1 MALNPELVKE
11 ARVAEERLIEAE
23 HAADIARANFHRA
36 VRRLHLGGASMRE
49 AAAALG
55 LSHQRVHQIVE
66 AAGGGRR
73 WRKGREKPDDLRNCS
88 FCGREQRGVKKLVAG
103 PGVFICERCVAVVTG
118 VLATGQPA
126 TTPIAT
132 IEGVDMDAM
141 RDRCS
146 FCGKRRHEV
155 AGLAL
160 ARGTAGGCGKRKF
173 AGDVHI
179 CGECLNLCREILA
192 EQLG

>member
-1 MALNPELVKE
+1 
-11 ARVAEERLIEAE
+11 
-23 HAADIARANFHRA
+23 
-36 VRRLHLGGASMRE
+36 MRE

-55 LSHQRVHQIVE
+55 LSHQRVHQIIEV
-66 AAGGGRR
+66 AGGGRR
-73 WRKGREKPDDLRNCS
+73 WRKRREKPEEVRNCS
-88 FCGREQRGVKKLVAG
+88 FCGREQRSVKKLVAG
-103 PGVFICERCVAVVTG
+103 PGVFICERCVGVVAR
-118 VLATGQPA
+118 VLATGERA

-132 IEGVDMDAM
+132 IEGVDLDVM

-146 FCGKRRHEV
+146 FCGKRRHQV

-160 ARGTAGGCGKRKF
+160 ARGTADERASRKF

-179 CGECLNLCREILA
+179 CAECLTLCREILA